1 VVLTGNDAFTWARDF
16 SNDDENFK
24 SPRIRGGASNSEERA
39 VIPQSDFPTNFPAE
53 MEV

>member
-24 SPRIRGGASNSEERA
+24 SPRIRGGGSSSEERV

-53 MEV
+53 IEV